1 MKTSVTAGVVP
12 GNGPCSASRTKR
24 CCNLLAAHTK
34 ACFGEDVRI
43 IVLQYDGLLPG
54 HVLYINTT
62 HQAVYS
68 LVPGELSSEPVTVM
82 EVVVVGLPNA
92 VSQ

>member
-1 MKTSVTAGVVP
+1 MVP

-24 CCNLLAAHTK
+24 RCNLLTAHTK

-43 IVLQYDGLLPG
+43 IVLQYDSLVPG

-62 HQAVYS
+62 HQAAYS
-68 LVPGELSSEPVTVM
+68 LVAGELSSEPVMVM
-82 EVVVVGLPNA
+82 VVVVVGLPNA